1 MKNEHTSQ
9 YLPLPTQ
16 TGLASNLVA
25 PAEGL
30 TPAFPHQLL
39 LEIFEGG
46 NDWNPL
52 AEIKRIFISLAPTTN
67 PAFIQRMHNDMTA
80 IFSGKY
86 PGFRGGPTKYHD
98 LRHTRNVALAAIRLF
113 HGLAC
118 QGTHLSPEILLL
130 GMASA
135 YFHDSGMLLTDQD
148 KATTGAAYLRNHE
161 ERSIEFLGDYLKK
174 FDFYEGQIAACA
186 SIIHCTNLITAPS
199 SLTFSSPEMTIAG
212 HVIGTADIMAQM
224 ADRYYLE
231 CLPLLYL
238 ELRSAGIDRYK
249 SSLELMRQT
258 TWFYHQVIELR
269 LQGAFNNTAAVMQD
283 HFREWWG
290 IDRNL
295 YMEFIT
301 KNISYLE
308 KVVGAC
314 GAESVCLDQYLRRKQ
329 PKVPSTQGG

>member
-9 YLPLPTQ
+9 YLPLPAQ
-16 TGLASNLVA
+16 TGTTPNLVA
-25 PAEGL
+25 L
-30 TPAFPHQLL
+30 TEAVSPTLPHQRLM
-39 LEIFEGG
+39 EIFEGG
-46 NDWNPL
+46 KDWNPL
-52 AEIKRIFISLAPTTN
+52 TEIKRIFISLAPTTD
-67 PAFIQRMHNDMTA
+67 PAFILRMHNDMTA
-80 IFSGKY
+80 IFAGKY

-118 QGTHLSPEILLL
+118 QGTHLSPEIILL

-148 KATTGAAYLRNHE
+148 KAATGAAYLRNHE
-161 ERSIEFLGDYLKK
+161 ERSIGFLGNYLKK
-174 FDFYEGQIAACA
+174 YDFFEEEIASCA
-186 SIIHCTNLITAPS
+186 SIIHCTNLVTAPS
-199 SLTFSSPEMTIAG
+199 SLTFASPEVTIAG

-231 CLPLLYL
+231 CLPQLYL

-258 TWFYHQVIELR
+258 TWFYHQVIERR
-269 LQGAFNNTAAVMQD
+269 LQGAFNNTATAMQD

-295 YMEFIT
+295 YMDFIT

-308 KVVGAC
+308 KVIGAC
-314 GAESVCLDQYLRRKQ
+314 GAESVCLDHHLRRKQ
-329 PKVPSTQGG
+329 PKIPAAREG